1 MSIRLISFAAT
12 IALGATPAL
21 ATAAPAPKP
30 GTAAA
35 PASAEQRPSLPT
47 RAELLKNLEARFKA
61 IDTNGDGVITQA
73 EFAAAEAK
81 VLQSRLAEARSRMET
96 EFAKLDTNHDGQLSK
111 AEFMAAAPQL
121 PTTPPDVTAPFARL
135 DTNKDGKVTVTE
147 FTAAAAARFDRL
159 DAKHAGVLN
168 VNVPAGSPP
177 QTITRAD
184 FIKRAAAEF
193 EAIDTAHHGFVTK
206 ADFAA
211 AELRA
216 RQQAVAATRSR
227 MEARFGELDTNKDG
241 QLSLSEFMVA
251 APKLPAPLPNGAGLM
266 AQFDKKHDGKV
277 TLDEYRAPFLASF
290 DRVDTN
296 HDGVISEAERQAAQA
311 ARKQ

>member
-1 MSIRLISFAAT
+1 MFIRLISFAAVV
-12 IALGATPAL
+12 ALGAAPAL
-21 ATAAPAPKP
+21 ATAAPATTP
-30 GTAAA
+30 GAPAAA
-35 PASAEQRPSLPT
+35 AQRPSLPT

-73 EFAAAEAK
+73 EFAAAEVK
-81 VLQSRLAEARSRMET
+81 VLQSRLAEGRSRMET
-96 EFAKLDTNHDGQLSK
+96 EFQKLDTNHDGQLSK

-121 PTTPPDVTAPFARL
+121 PTTAPDVSVPFGRL

-159 DAKHAGVLN
+159 DAKHAGILN

-177 QTITRAD
+177 KTISRAD
-184 FIKRAAAEF
+184 FVKQAATEF
-193 EAIDTAHHGFVTK
+193 EAIDVAHHGFVTK
-206 ADFAA
+206 AEFAA
-211 AELRA
+211 AELKA
-216 RQQAVAATRSR
+216 RQQAVEAARSR
-227 MEARFGELDTNKDG
+227 MEARFAELDTNKDG

-251 APKLPAPLPNGAGLM
+251 APKLPATLPNGAALM

-290 DRVDTN
+290 DKVDTN
-296 HDGVISEAERQAAQA
+296 HDGVISEAELKAAQ
-311 ARKQ
+311 KH